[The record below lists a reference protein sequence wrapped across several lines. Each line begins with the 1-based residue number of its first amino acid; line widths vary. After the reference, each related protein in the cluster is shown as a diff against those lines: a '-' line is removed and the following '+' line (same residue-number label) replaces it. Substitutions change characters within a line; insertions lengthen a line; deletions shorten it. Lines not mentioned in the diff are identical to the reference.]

1 MAFPSVD
8 FSSLALEN
16 DCQACDCRWPAQ
28 TVTLKAH
35 FTAVQGLFSAI
46 VPIGAIYAAP
56 LMGARS

>member
-8 FSSLALEN
+8 FSSLVLEN
-16 DCQACDCRWPAQ
+16 DCQGCDCSPAQ

-35 FTAVQGLFSAI
+35 FTAVQGLFSAV